1 MSTAGDFV
9 IPMVLHLLYLKKRQ
23 IKRYKTLI
31 WIWTMW
37 DLQPAELAEH
47 ISIGDILQRLAVV
60 AGEDEL
66 VLLELERVDDG
77 AVASLILAFP

>member
-1 MSTAGDFV
+1 
-9 IPMVLHLLYLKKRQ
+9 
-23 IKRYKTLI
+23 
-31 WIWTMW
+31 MW

-77 AVASLILAFP
+77 AVASLFLAFP